1 MHSISPA
8 RAMERR
14 ARQWAISGL
23 VVALVGIV
31 LGALG
36 IASIVI
42 PVGRGDWY
50 SLLQGLL
57 LLAALVTF
65 VIGAVMVLR
74 GLTFPQDNHAARIMT
89 DVLARGLDDRYTFI
103 RNISRRGLGY
113 LDGILVGPNGALVF
127 YFFEQK
133 GNFYCEGNVWFRQG
147 GREMS
152 PLRTNPTREVV
163 KDVGALRKYL
173 GERGLER
180 VPVYAVLV
188 VTHRDTVVTA
198 RRPVVP
204 VAHMHNV
211 LAILADNYL
220 AAERIPAQAE
230 RGTVE
235 AIMAGLR

>member
-23 VVALVGIV
+23 VVVLVGLV

-36 IASIVI
+36 MASIVI
-42 PVGRGDWY
+42 PLARAGWY

-57 LLAALVTF
+57 LIMALGGV
-65 VIGAVMVLR
+65 VIGVAMAIR
-74 GLTFPQDNHAARIMT
+74 GLTFPKDNHAARIMT
-89 DVLARGLDDRYTFI
+89 DLLARGLDDRYTFI

-127 YFFEQK
+127 YFFTQK
-133 GNFYCEGNVWFRQG
+133 GNFYCEGNAWFRQNA
-147 GREMS
+147 REMT
-152 PLRTNPTREVV
+152 PLRANPTREVV
-163 KDVGALRKYL
+163 KDVSALRDYL

-180 VPVYAVLV
+180 VPVYAVIV
-188 VTHRDTVVTA
+188 VSYRETVVTA
-198 RRPVVP
+198 QRPVVP

-211 LAILADNYL
+211 LTIVADNYL
-220 AAERIPAQAE
+220 AAERIPAQAV
-230 RGTVE
+230 RVTVD
-235 AIMAGLR
+235 ALMAGLR